1 MESKELGLVI
11 PQQLLGIQDLHYGFW
26 DKNQK
31 PAISEFV
38 NAQKRYTDLIL
49 NSIRES
55 VNSTSS
61 KILDVGCGT
70 GVMITELLKLGYHV
84 DGIIPSAFFKEKIET
99 SLKDLGNN
107 SNSTI
112 YNCMFE
118 DFPEDKRHN
127 QYDLIYFSESFQY
140 ISMIK
145 GIPILKSLLAREG
158 KIIICDFF
166 KTIHHGDGGPGD
178 KSMGGGHRLNEF
190 YDLIKGNFR
199 ILRDEDI
206 TENVSPNLELLNEI
220 LMNRVGPTIN
230 YIDLFLAGRYPVF
243 YRVLKFFFRKRLK
256 KLKYKYFSGYR
267 SKETFERYKTYHLL
281 ILENQN

>member
-1 MESKELGLVI
+1 MDSKELGLVI

-26 DKNQK
+26 EKNQK
-31 PAISEFV
+31 PLIAEFV
-38 NAQKRYTDLIL
+38 TAQKRYTDFIL
-49 NSIRES
+49 AAIRDS
-55 VNSTSS
+55 VDSPSS
-61 KILDVGCGT
+61 RILDVGCGT
-70 GVMITELLKLGYHV
+70 GAMIAELMKLGYKV
-84 DGIIPSAFFKEKIET
+84 DGVIPSAFFKEKIEQ
-99 SLKDLGNN
+99 SLKELENN
-107 SNSTI
+107 NKSVI

-118 DFPEDKRHN
+118 DFPVSERLN

-145 GIPILKSLLAREG
+145 GIPLLKSLLTSKG
-158 KIIICDFF
+158 KVVICDFF

-190 YDLIKGNFR
+190 YDLIKGNFI

-267 SKETFERYKTYHLL
+267 SKVTFERYKTYHLMV
-281 ILENQN
+281 LENQN

>member
-1 MESKELGLVI
+1 MDSKELGLVI

-26 DKNQK
+26 NKNQK

-38 NAQKRYTDLIL
+38 NAQKRYSDLIL

-55 VNSTSS
+55 ADSPSS
-61 KILDVGCGT
+61 RILDVGCGT
-70 GVMITELLKLGYHV
+70 GAMITELLKLGYQV
-84 DGIIPSAFFKEKIET
+84 DGVIPSAFFKEKIES
-99 SLKDLGNN
+99 SLKELGNN
-107 SNSTI
+107 NKSKI

-118 DFPEDKRHN
+118 DFPVSERLH

-145 GIPILKSLLAREG
+145 GIPVLKSLLTGKG

-190 YDLIKGNFR
+190 YDLIKGNFK
-199 ILRDEDI
+199 ILKDEDI
-206 TENVSPNLELLNEI
+206 TENVSPNLELLNDI
-220 LMNRVGPTIN
+220 LMNRINPTIQ
-230 YIDLFLAGRYPVF
+230 YIDIFLAGRYPVF

-256 KLKYKYFSGYR
+256 KLKYKYFLGYR
-267 SKETFERYKTYHLL
+267 SKKTFERYKTYHLL